1 MDIPRRGRL
10 FRTRSGNLVDAQEL
24 RRRREAAA
32 AAEQRKQQEQEQERQ
47 QQKQQRELETVLLD
61 MVLEGIGQLS
71 VVNMCM
77 DDAGRWRIQMLP
89 TELDSYQRHQ
99 QQIDP

>member
-1 MDIPRRGRL
+1 M
-10 FRTRSGNLVDAQEL
+10 DAQEL

-32 AAEQRKQQEQEQERQ
+32 AAAEQQKQQEQERQ
-47 QQKQQRELETVLLD
+47 RQKQQQRELETALLD
-61 MVLEGIGQLS
+61 MILEGIGQLS

-77 DDAGRWRIQMLP
+77 DEAGRWRIQMLP
-89 TELDSYQRHQ
+89 AELDGYQYHQ